1 MPVTLGFLNYRLFV
15 MEIFAVAFLIVLNGL
30 FAMSEMALVS
40 SRKARLQK
48 FVDEGDA
55 SAAAALSLNSEP
67 TRFLSTIQIGI
78 TSVGVLSGV
87 VGEATLAR
95 PLAESL
101 FTLGMDDEFAKLIA
115 TAFVVV
121 SITYLSIVFG
131 ELVPK
136 RLAQS
141 NPETIARIVA
151 TPVQLLALL
160 VRPFVSLLTSTTELV
175 LAIFPRKL
183 QEQPS
188 VTEEEIEALLVE
200 GSDAGV
206 IEAQEHQM
214 VRNVFRLDDR
224 QITSLMVPRSEL
236 VALDVE
242 LPTEENL
249 AVIAASNHSRFPVL
263 RGDRRE
269 IVGIVS
275 AKHLLNQFLRKEAPD
290 IQKAM
295 QAAVFV
301 PETLTGMELLDNFRA
316 SSASMVVVMDEYGQ
330 PQGIVTEQD
339 IFEAIAGEFKPQHDD
354 DAWSIQRADG
364 SWLLDGLIPIPE
376 LKDLLGLSDVPEE
389 DKGRYHT
396 LAGMLMLLLG
406 RLPRVADQIDWNQW
420 RFEVIDLDGHRIDKI
435 IAKRMT
441 EPGDSDA

>member
-1 MPVTLGFLNYRLFV
+1 
-15 MEIFAVAFLIVLNGL
+15 MEIFAVALLIVLNGL

-40 SRKARLQK
+40 SRKTRLQK
-48 FVDEGDA
+48 LVDEGDA

-87 VGEATLAR
+87 VGEATLAK
-95 PLAESL
+95 PLAET
-101 FTLGMDDEFAKLIA
+101 FFDMGMVQA
-115 TAFVVV
+115 TASWVATATVVV
-121 SITYLSIVFG
+121 VITFLSIVFG

-136 RLAQS
+136 RLAQGS
-141 NPETIARIVA
+141 PETIARFVA
-151 TPVQLLALL
+151 TPMRFLAVL
-160 VRPFVSLLTSTTELV
+160 VRPFVSLLTATTEIV
-175 LAIFPRKL
+175 LAVFPKKI
-183 QEQPS
+183 QAPPS
-188 VTEEEIEALLVE
+188 VTEEEIEALLEE

-249 AVIAASNHSRFPVL
+249 AVIAASDHSRFPVL

-275 AKHLLNQFLRKEAPD
+275 AKHLLNQFLRKESPD
-290 IQKAM
+290 IQRAM

-301 PETLTGMELLDNFRA
+301 PETLTGMELLENFRA

-330 PQGIVTEQD
+330 SKGIVTEQD

-376 LKDLLGLSDVPEE
+376 LEDLLGLNSVPEE

-396 LAGMLMLLLG
+396 LAGMVMLLLG
-406 RLPRVADQIDWNQW
+406 RLPRATDQVDWEQW
-420 RFEVIDLDGHRIDKI
+420 RFEVVDLDGHRIDKV

>member
-1 MPVTLGFLNYRLFV
+1 
-15 MEIFAVAFLIVLNGL
+15 MEIFAVAFLILLNGL

-48 FVDEGDA
+48 LVDEGDA
-55 SAAAALSLNSEP
+55 AAAAALALNSEP

-78 TSVGVLSGV
+78 TSVGVLSGI

-95 PLAESL
+95 PLAEG
-101 FTLGMDDEFAKLIA
+101 FRQLGMANEPSQWIA
-115 TAFVVV
+115 TGLVVV
-121 SITYLSIVFG
+121 IITFLSIVFG

-136 RLAQS
+136 RLAQG

-151 TPVQLLALL
+151 APMQLLALI

-175 LAIFPRKL
+175 LAIFPRRI

-188 VTEEEIEALLVE
+188 VTEEEIEALLEE

-236 VALDVE
+236 VALDAEV
-242 LPTEENL
+242 PTEDNL
-249 AVIAASNHSRFPVL
+249 AVIAASDHSRFPVL
-263 RGDRRE
+263 RGDSRE

-275 AKHLLNQFLRKEAPD
+275 AKHLLNQFLRKEAAD
-290 IQKAM
+290 IQRAM
-295 QAAVFV
+295 QPAVFV
-301 PETLTGMELLDNFRA
+301 PETLTGMELLENFRA
-316 SSASMVVVMDEYGQ
+316 SSTSMVVVMDEYGQ

-339 IFEAIAGEFKPQHDD
+339 VFEAIAGEFKPRHAD
-354 DAWSIQRADG
+354 DAWSIQREDG

-376 LKDLLGLSDVPEE
+376 LKDLLGLLEVPEE

-406 RLPRVADQIDWNQW
+406 RLPHAADQVDWAQW
-420 RFEVIDLDGHRIDKI
+420 RFEVVDLDGHRIDKV

-441 EPGDSDA
+441 EPGDADA

>member
-1 MPVTLGFLNYRLFV
+1 V
-15 MEIFAVAFLIVLNGL
+15 MEIFAVALLIVLNGL

-40 SRKARLQK
+40 SRKTRLQK
-48 FVDEGDA
+48 LVDEGDA

-87 VGEATLAR
+87 VGEATLAK
-95 PLAESL
+95 PLAET
-101 FTLGMDDEFAKLIA
+101 FFDMGMVQA
-115 TAFVVV
+115 TASWVATATVVV
-121 SITYLSIVFG
+121 VITFLSIVFG

-136 RLAQS
+136 RLAQGS
-141 NPETIARIVA
+141 PETIARFVA
-151 TPVQLLALL
+151 TPMRFLAVL
-160 VRPFVSLLTSTTELV
+160 VRPFVSLLTATTEIV
-175 LAIFPRKL
+175 LAVFPKKI
-183 QEQPS
+183 QAPPS
-188 VTEEEIEALLVE
+188 VTEEEIEALLEE

-249 AVIAASNHSRFPVL
+249 AVIAASDHSRFPVL

-275 AKHLLNQFLRKEAPD
+275 AKHLLNQFLRKESPD
-290 IQKAM
+290 IQRAM

-301 PETLTGMELLDNFRA
+301 PETLTGMELLENFRA

-330 PQGIVTEQD
+330 SKGIVTEQD

-376 LKDLLGLSDVPEE
+376 LEDLLGLNSVPEE

-396 LAGMLMLLLG
+396 LAGMVMLLLG
-406 RLPRVADQIDWNQW
+406 RLPRATDQVDWEQW
-420 RFEVIDLDGHRIDKI
+420 RFEVVDLDGHRIDKV